1 MDAFAKD
8 ICKTVVDIVDNK
20 ALNPIYLNI
29 ASYDFAIDLEME
41 PAPLAF
47 FEEKL
52 KICSDMPESANMSN
66 AYNIVNGGYENLPRS
81 MPLHCQI
88 VRLSENLYIATVG
101 GEPCFGVKKAVVS
114 AFGGKDVCFIGYTD
128 ACAYIVDDRVLS
140 EGGYEPTCHN
150 EYGHIGPFK
159 PELDKLYRDNFKAAF
174 DKISK

>member
-1 MDAFAKD
+1 
-8 ICKTVVDIVDNK
+8 
-20 ALNPIYLNI
+20 
-29 ASYDFAIDLEME
+29 
-41 PAPLAF
+41 
-47 FEEKL
+47 
-52 KICSDMPESANMSN
+52 MPGSANMSN
-66 AYNIVNGGYENLPRS
+66 AYNIVNGGYDKLPKS
-81 MPLHCQI
+81 MPLHCQA

-101 GEPCFGVKKAVVS
+101 GEPCFGVKKAAVS

-159 PELDKLYRDNFKAAF
+159 AGLDKLYKDNFKAAF